1 MPNIVETAINAG
13 TFKTLVKAVQAA
25 GLPETLSGKGPFT
38 VFAPSDEAFAKLP
51 AGTLESLI
59 KDTAKLKS
67 ILTFHVV
74 SGKHMAAD
82 VIKKTSIKTVQGG
95 DLKISN
101 KNGDVMINDSKIIA
115 TDIETDNGIIHV
127 IDTVVLPN

>member
-1 MPNIVETAINAG
+1 MSNIVETAVKAG

-25 GLPETLSGKGPFT
+25 GLPETLSGKGPLT
-38 VFAPSDEAFAKLP
+38 VFAPSDDAFAKLP

-59 KDTAKLKS
+59 KDTGKLKT
-67 ILTFHVV
+67 ILTYHVV

-82 VIKKTSIKTVQGG
+82 VTKMKSIKTLQGG
-95 DLKISN
+95 DLRVSFN
-101 KNGDVMINDSKIIA
+101 KGDVMINDAMVIA

-127 IDTVVLPN
+127 IDKVVLPS